1 MGVWDLGLLLTY
13 VGQVTLPLETAV
25 FIKWGGRSPVAA
37 AMHCGSEAWPAPAS
51 RAGPLGWEGARCWLQ
66 GRLFPGRGA
75 FRHSQQVAPLHHAA
89 TRNCQ
94 ACHGCV
100 SRQGALRECS
110 GCVRAAS
117 EMGLATN
124 CSHRS
129 FENSSAQRTSI
140 LEEQSRQ
147 TLQRAS
153 SKYFPVG
160 GHMVS
165 VLATRLCHCGQK
177 AATDTETE
185 SKGHSYV
192 LVKPYLQN

>member
-1 MGVWDLGLLLTY
+1 MVLKPGQLL
-13 VGQVTLPLETAV
+13 
-25 FIKWGGRSPVAA
+25 
-37 AMHCGSEAWPAPAS
+37 

-160 GHMVS
+160 AHGLCFSYSALPLWPESCHRHGDRIKRPQLCS
-165 VLATRLCHCGQK
+165 RETLFTKLRFGSLAAVCQPL
-177 AATDTETE
+177 
-185 SKGHSYV
+185 
-192 LVKPYLQN
+192 P